1 MSLDFI
7 CEFCKSS
14 FSTKS
19 NLIAHKKRAKKCL
32 VLQNNLSSKELF
44 NCKECEKTFTKKQT
58 LQAHII
64 LCPFKTEKITRLCE
78 KIKEYEIIMN
88 EKNEQIKKQD
98 IQIKYLQDKL
108 ENIEENVNLDEYK
121 PE

>member
-1 MSLDFI
+1 
-7 CEFCKSS
+7 
-14 FSTKS
+14 
-19 NLIAHKKRAKKCL
+19 
-32 VLQNNLSSKELF
+32 
-44 NCKECEKTFTKKQT
+44 
-58 LQAHII
+58 
-64 LCPFKTEKITRLCE
+64 
-78 KIKEYEIIMN
+78 MN